1 MAPYGRVR
9 NLKKILFV
17 CSGNTCRSPL
27 AEGIASK
34 VFSEDRPF
42 KSNMTSAGSSA
53 QDGLPASQWAIKV
66 ANANTLDLS
75 KHKATLLSRTL
86 VKEADLI
93 VAMASNHRST
103 VGIIEPSALEYTCL
117 LTDFCDDEEGDVPDP
132 IGMGI
137 EKYEETYVLI
147 DKCIRAM
154 KERMDAFGGWKKQ

>member
-1 MAPYGRVR
+1 MAPYGRVQ
-9 NLKKILFV
+9 NVKKILFV

-27 AEGIASK
+27 AEGIAKK
-34 VFSEDRPF
+34 VFAEDQPF
-42 KSNMTSAGSSA
+42 KSTVTSAGSSA

-66 ANANTLDLS
+66 ADANTLDLS
-75 KHKATLLSRTL
+75 KHKATLLSKTL

-103 VGIIEPSALEYTCL
+103 VSIIEPSALEYTYL
-117 LTDFCDDEEGDVPDP
+117 LTDFCEDEDGDVPDP

-137 EKYEETYVLI
+137 ERYEETYMLI

-154 KERMDAFGGWKKQ
+154 KKQMDAFGGWKKQ